1 MLWGNALIE
10 FPTITAFC
18 LKQKK
23 PNLGMIGNK
32 HDNDDDRWWSIHA
45 KINRWGYAKSLNNSP
60 HFWGVETAWTSSN
73 VSRLKQ
79 LLLSSPKASTEHQLQ
94 NNCYTQYKTTNL
106 TTRAWHQYYGTG
118 QPSVKEGDINGRALS
133 SRSREESLTHSE
145 RHLCLAA
152 RLMEGRNWWNIYLHK
167 LRRSFETLP
176 YYLSCT

>member
-1 MLWGNALIE
+1 
-10 FPTITAFC
+10 
-18 LKQKK
+18 
-23 PNLGMIGNK
+23 MIGHT

-60 HFWGVETAWTSSN
+60 HFWGVETAWTSSS

-79 LLLSSPKASTEHQLQ
+79 LLLSSPKASTKHQLL

-145 RHLCLAA
+145 RHFCLAA
-152 RLMEGRNWWNIYLHK
+152 RLMRAGIDNTSACTSYAGPSRRFLTTCPVHKK
-167 LRRSFETLP
+167 LRKRVTAQLP
-176 YYLSCT
+176 SSCAIVDS